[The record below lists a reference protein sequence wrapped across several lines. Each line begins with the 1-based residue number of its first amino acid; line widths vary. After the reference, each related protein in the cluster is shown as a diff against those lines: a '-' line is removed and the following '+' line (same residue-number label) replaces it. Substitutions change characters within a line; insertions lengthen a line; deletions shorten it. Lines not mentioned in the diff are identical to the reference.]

1 MWISPKQAA
10 AEMSMTAF
18 KNGYEQVVIPLGG
31 DEHFSVDECSVSLS
45 DGSWTT
51 PCVPLV
57 QSARVRISF
66 CLSLLGYSVTSSADW
81 GN

>member
-18 KNGYEQVVIPLGG
+18 KSRYEQVVIPLGG
-31 DEHFSVDECSVSLS
+31 DEHFPVDVCSVSLS

-51 PCVPLV
+51 PCG
-57 QSARVRISF
+57 QR
-66 CLSLLGYSVTSSADW
+66 GYIHHIERNAHNQERD
-81 GN
+81 